1 MDTSKKD
8 DFHSDPLVT
17 VEMAIT
23 FIGNC
28 PSNMSPME
36 HVTAIICSV
45 VSGTMEKVV
54 RHLDENPDLFGAKS
68 GDGQRTMIMN
78 AATIAMVE
86 QLCAVWK
93 AQGGAKD
100 KLPEFVKMMAA
111 LYEETLG
118 ASDGEG
124 RYFYPNVGDIG
135 HA

>member
-1 MDTSKKD
+1 MVTSKKD
-8 DFHSDPLVT
+8 DFQSDPMVT

-93 AQGGAKD
+93 AQGGVKD

>member
-1 MDTSKKD
+1 MDADSKD
-8 DFHSDPLVT
+8 DFRSDPMVS

-23 FIGNC
+23 FMGER
-28 PSNMSPME
+28 PSNMTPTE
-36 HVTAIICSV
+36 HVTSIICSV

-54 RHLDENPDLFGAKS
+54 QYLDENPDLTGAESK
-68 GDGQRTMIMN
+68 DGQRTMIMN
-78 AATIAMVE
+78 AAMIAMVE

-93 AQGGAKD
+93 AQGGPKE

-118 ASDGEG
+118 ADDGEG
-124 RYFYPNVGDIG
+124 RYVYPNVGDIG

>member
-1 MDTSKKD
+1 MDTSKEA
-8 DFHSDPLVT
+8 DFQSDPVVS

-23 FIGNC
+23 FMGKR
-28 PSNMSPME
+28 PSNMTPTE

-54 RHLDENPDLFGAKS
+54 LHLDENPDLTGAESK
-68 GDGQRTMIMN
+68 DAQRTTIMN

-93 AQGGAKD
+93 AQGGAKEQ
-100 KLPEFVKMMAA
+100 LPAFVKMMAA

-124 RYFYPNVGDIG
+124 RYVYPNVGDIG